1 MRIAVACVLLGA
13 LIGAGVALAREGD
26 YTARAF
32 VIRVPPL
39 DGPDSVLALARRDS
53 VMRGTLEL
61 SELPA
66 PRGPAWLRE
75 HSDAELTGRLD
86 LALSVSAPR
95 EDQAAALATGYAK
108 AVKRELP
115 VRAGLNTRGRGA
127 RRAELD
133 RGPIAWGLIGA
144 GVGLWIGL
152 ALWIVVRRG
161 SGRAA
166 RRASPPCAPGT
177 PATRD

>member
-1 MRIAVACVLLGA
+1 MRIALACALLGA
-13 LIGAGVALAREGD
+13 LIGAGVGLAGEREYAAG
-26 YTARAF
+26 AF

-39 DGPDSVLALARRDS
+39 DGRDSVLALARRDS
-53 VMRGTLEL
+53 VMRGALEL

-66 PRGPAWLRE
+66 PGGPAWLRE
-75 HSDAELTGRLD
+75 HSSAELTGRLD
-86 LALSVSAPR
+86 LALSVSAPGR
-95 EDQAAALATGYAK
+95 DQAVALATAYAK

-115 VRAGLNTRGRGA
+115 VRPGLNTRGRGA
-127 RRAELD
+127 RRAQLD

-144 GVGLWIGL
+144 TMGLWIGV

-161 SGRAA
+161 SARAA

-177 PATRD
+177 PATPD